1 MTIKKLLEGLLKEK
15 APGPSPSFSVFHVI
29 KVLELT
35 AKEGP
40 IGRGKLSRELGT
52 GEGATRTLLN
62 RLIDAGLIITSKPG
76 CLLTEKGETIWN
88 DFQSI
93 FPRKVKLEQ
102 SELTLARYNI
112 AMLIKGCGD
121 KVKTGIEQRD
131 AAILAGAKGATT
143 LIFKNQMLI
152 QPGISEN
159 VARDFPEIF
168 NQITKQLE
176 LEENDVV
183 VIGSADTWEKAEY
196 GALAAGWTLI

>member
-1 MTIKKLLEGLLKEK
+1 MAVKKILEELLKER
-15 APGPSPSFSVFHVI
+15 APGPSPSFSIFHI
-29 KVLELT
+29 MKALELT

-40 IGRGKLSRELGT
+40 IGRGKLSKKLGT

-62 RLIDAGLIITSKPG
+62 RLIDAGLIISSKPG
-76 CLLTEKGETIWN
+76 CLLTERGETIWN

-93 FPRKVKLEQ
+93 FPQKVKLEE
-102 SELTLARYNI
+102 SELTLANYNI
-112 AMLIKGCGD
+112 ALLIKGCGD

-131 AAILAGAKGATT
+131 AALLAGAKGATT
-143 LIFKNQMLI
+143 LIFKNQTLI

-159 VARDFPEIF
+159 LARDFPEIF
-168 NQITKQLE
+168 NQITKQLA

-183 VIGSADTWEKAEY
+183 VIGSADTWENAEY

>member
-52 GEGATRTLLN
+52 GEGTTRTLLN
-62 RLIDAGLIITSKPG
+62 RLIDAGLIITAKPG

-102 SELTLARYNI
+102 SKLTLARYNI
-112 AMLIKGCGD
+112 AVLIKGCGD

-143 LIFKNQMLI
+143 LIFKNQTLI

-183 VIGSADTWEKAEY
+183 VIGSADTWENAEY